1 MAVDYDERMYDASIP
16 DTATEE
22 LLSCIHMLYKLS
34 GHIDKVQAYKFVD
47 KFLLSPCDEL
57 DSIVPMQLIVD
68 GEGMVVLEYLRDVE
82 LKQIGP
88 N

>member
-1 MAVDYDERMYDASIP
+1 MALDYDERMYDASIP

-22 LLSCIHMLYKLS
+22 LLGCIHILYKMS

-47 KFLLSPCDEL
+47 RFLLSPCDDL
-57 DSIVPMQLIVD
+57 DGIIPMQMIMD
-68 GEGMVVLEYLRDVE
+68 GEGMVVLEFLRDVE
-82 LKQIGP
+82 LRQIGP